1 MAKYEREESEVNV
14 VNEPDMS
21 RTYTARDYLEWTF
34 EGLYELILGKVY
46 KMSPAP
52 SADHQRISRKLS
64 RKFFNFFEEGHR
76 CEAFN
81 SPIDVFLVK
90 QGQDW
95 KDTKIILEP
104 DLCVICDSSKIHPQ
118 GCIGSPDFVLE
129 ILSPSTSKRD
139 HREKFSLY
147 EEYGVPEYWIVDPFN
162 KCIIRN
168 ILKEDKYEIQ
178 RAAFAEEVISP
189 QQFPDLK
196 ITVEDV
202 FEGIGEF
209 EG

>member
-1 MAKYEREESEVNV
+1 MAKYRQQETDVNV
-14 VNEPDMS
+14 AKEPDTS

-34 EGLYELILGKVY
+34 EGLYELIRGKVY

-52 SADHQRISRKLS
+52 GADHQRISRKLS
-64 RKFFNFFEEGHR
+64 RKFFNFFKEGHQ

-90 QGQDW
+90 PGQDW
-95 KDTKIILEP
+95 KDTKVILEP
-104 DLCVICDSSKIHPQ
+104 DLCVICDSTKIHER

-129 ILSPSTSKRD
+129 ILSPSTLKRD

-147 EEYGVPEYWIVDPFN
+147 EEYAVPEYWIVDPSN

-168 ILKEDKYEIQ
+168 LLKNGKFEIQ

-196 ITVEDV
+196 IAVADI
-202 FEGIGEF
+202 F
-209 EG
+209 